1 MHALCEAVRC
11 GRAVGLL
18 VRAVREDHQ
27 PTTAPARREPV
38 ASPAVLPPRLRA
50 LIAALTV
57 FSLVNFPDALLLLR
71 AHELGL
77 STPGVIAASR
87 ASS

>member
-1 MHALCEAVRC
+1 MWPCCRC
-11 GRAVGLL
+11 CWSGPFAR
-18 VRAVREDHQ
+18 
-27 PTTAPARREPV
+27 TTNPSARREPV